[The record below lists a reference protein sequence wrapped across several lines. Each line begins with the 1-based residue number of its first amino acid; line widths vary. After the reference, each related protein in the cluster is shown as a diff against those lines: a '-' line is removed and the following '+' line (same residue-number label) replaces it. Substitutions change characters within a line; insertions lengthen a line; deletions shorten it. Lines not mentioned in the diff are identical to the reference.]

1 MVSGQPGHPGLQIII
16 YKNIYNAKTSRYP
29 LSQSD
34 GPTQNAPALNRAIQ
48 HSAPYLRYAG
58 AVQPGD
64 EKTRFHHTEYAS
76 PPSVMS
82 IRAQQREVI
91 KLVLRKVSGILAV
104 LCLLT
109 LTGTGLLVSAQPL
122 GADLELELPIDTME
136 VIGEYNVTIDP
147 AENFTIEPVNLDAPL
162 EVRRDTPAGAL
173 DAASR
178 SGGANATALNY
189 TTYYYT
195 ISQRLAVD
203 SINEYVYQDDQFWL
217 VLNDLNE
224 TFYETNTDALA
235 HNLSDGETFWFI
247 YCNLSD
253 FDPEREQ
260 IIERAVA
267 GLSITVTFGEGN
279 ATPIPTGDG
288 NVTPTPVVDGNGAS
302 VPAVAGNATPTPTA
316 TGEQNGLFEVIRGDD
331 NLSFMASL
339 LNATN
344 LPATLQGDGPYTVFA
359 PQNDAFGNL
368 SPEVFTGLLIDET
381 ERTRVLSNHVVNGSY
396 TAAEL
401 RNMTEG
407 GNATSLTTLAGV
419 NLTVSVNGSVLMIDN
434 ATISGP
440 EVNASNGVVH
450 VIDTV
455 LVPPASVAPV
465 ETVAPAT
472 NVTPTVNP
480 IVNMTELP
488 MGTI

>member
-1 MVSGQPGHPGLQIII
+1 
-16 YKNIYNAKTSRYP
+16 
-29 LSQSD
+29 
-34 GPTQNAPALNRAIQ
+34 
-48 HSAPYLRYAG
+48 
-58 AVQPGD
+58 
-64 EKTRFHHTEYAS
+64 
-76 PPSVMS
+76 MS
-82 IRAQQREVI
+82 IRVQERQVI
-91 KLVLRKVSGILAV
+91 KLVLRKVSGIVAI

-109 LTGTGLLVSAQPL
+109 LTGTGLAVSAQPL

-136 VIGEYNVTIDP
+136 VIGGYNVTIDP
-147 AENFTIEPVNLDAPL
+147 AENFTVEPINLDAPL
-162 EVRRDTPAGAL
+162 EVRRDTPVGAL

-203 SINEYVYQDDQFWL
+203 SINEYLYQDDQFWL

-235 HNLSDGETFWFI
+235 HNLSDGETFWFV
-247 YCNLSD
+247 YCDLSD

-267 GLSITVTFGEGN
+267 GLSITVTFGDGN
-279 ATPIPTGDG
+279 ATPISKGDG
-288 NVTPTPVVDGNGAS
+288 NVTPTPGVDGNS
-302 VPAVAGNATPTPTA
+302 TPVPAVAGNATPTPTA
-316 TGEQNGLFEVIRGDD
+316 PGEQNDLVEVIRGDD

-339 LNATN
+339 LNATD

-359 PQNDAFGNL
+359 PESEAFGNL
-368 SPEVFTGLLIDET
+368 SPEAFAGLLIDEN
-381 ERTRVLSNHVVNGSY
+381 EWTRVLSNHVVNGSY

-407 GNATSLTTLAGV
+407 GNTTDLTTLAGV
-419 NLTVSVNGSVLMIDN
+419 NLTVSVNGNVLMIDN
-434 ATISGP
+434 ATISGL
-440 EVNASNGVVH
+440 EANASNGVVH

-455 LVPPASVAPV
+455 LVPPASVTPV
-465 ETVAPAT
+465 ETVAPAENGT
-472 NVTPTVNP
+472 TPAAHVTPTVNP